1 MKKIMIMVALLAML
15 GVAVLPGLAFANERG
30 NDNKDDVDVEEL
42 LEQLEALEDEVAA
55 LQAVDEDD
63 DGLSGIE
70 ELEIE
75 QDIESGDV
83 TQNYDISNTGDN
95 SNQCVGINAVGN
107 TGNAASSLTLIPL
120 GDTDGDGEQEF
131 EEVGS
136 ELNVDGTN
144 TTECVQTV
152 DQDAEAYSY

>member
-1 MKKIMIMVALLAML
+1 MMLLALASML
-15 GVAVLPGLAFANERG
+15 AVAVLPGIALADPRG
-30 NDNKDDVDVEEL
+30 NDGKDNEPTVDEL
-42 LEQLEALEDEVAA
+42 LEQIEALEDEVAA
-55 LQAVDEDD
+55 LQEVDEDD

-83 TQNYDISNTGDN
+83 TQNYDISNSGDN

-136 ELNVDGTN
+136 EVNVDGTN
-144 TTECVQTV
+144 TTECVQSV
-152 DQDAEAYSY
+152 DQNAEAYGSY